1 MTREYYIELVKKIGE
16 AITER
21 AEEIVGTLDEKR
33 TIRITAVI
41 EPDSI
46 PIIEWSNTIYNK
58 ANVIRD

>member
-1 MTREYYIELVKKIGE
+1 MTKENYIELVKKIGE

-33 TIRITAVI
+33 IIKITAVI